1 MFELNKVVEGS
12 NIVIDNLSYKVLG
25 KTFYVTEKGCSET
38 YAKILLN
45 NHNVLVVSLTDG
57 VAYFGKNKG
66 RLVEFDGY
74 PETVNYDGAKYEK
87 VSHDYQIVTKIE
99 FGSPL
104 EVEGEVEYWSVK
116 GGAHAFIVIGMN
128 ADDYKAHVQNFI
140 DTCNNTTG
148 TTTPDKEPVED
159 DKEETE
165 STGLKGFLEK
175 ILERLN
181 FGRR

>member
-25 KTFYVTEKGCSET
+25 KTFYVTEKDCSET

-104 EVEGEVEYWSVK
+104 EVEGEVEYWDYE
-116 GGAHAFIVIGMN
+116 
-128 ADDYKAHVQNFI
+128 ADDKIISIAVVSR
-140 DTCNNTTG
+140 T
-148 TTTPDKEPVED
+148 KERADIVARYLSFD
-159 DKEETE
+159 Q
-165 STGLKGFLEK
+165 
-175 ILERLN
+175 ILVK
-181 FGRR
+181 

>member
-25 KTFYVTEKGCSET
+25 KTFYVTEKDCSET

-45 NHNVLVVSLTDG
+45 DHNVLVVSLTDG

-66 RLVEFDGY
+66 RLIEFDGY

-104 EVEGEVEYWSVK
+104 EVEGEVEYWDYE
-116 GGAHAFIVIGMN
+116 
-128 ADDYKAHVQNFI
+128 ADDKIISIAVVSR
-140 DTCNNTTG
+140 T
-148 TTTPDKEPVED
+148 KERADIVARYLSFD
-159 DKEETE
+159 Q
-165 STGLKGFLEK
+165 
-175 ILERLN
+175 ILVK
-181 FGRR
+181 

>member
-104 EVEGEVEYWSVK
+104 EVEGEVEYWDYE
-116 GGAHAFIVIGMN
+116 
-128 ADDYKAHVQNFI
+128 ADDKIISIAVVSR
-140 DTCNNTTG
+140 T
-148 TTTPDKEPVED
+148 KERADIVARYLSFD
-159 DKEETE
+159 Q
-165 STGLKGFLEK
+165 
-175 ILERLN
+175 ILVK
-181 FGRR
+181 

>member
-25 KTFYVTEKGCSET
+25 KTFYVTEKDCSET

-45 NHNVLVVSLTDG
+45 DHNVLVVSLTDG

-104 EVEGEVEYWSVK
+104 EVEGEVEYWDYE
-116 GGAHAFIVIGMN
+116 
-128 ADDYKAHVQNFI
+128 ADDKIISIAVVSR
-140 DTCNNTTG
+140 T
-148 TTTPDKEPVED
+148 KERADIVARYLSFD
-159 DKEETE
+159 Q
-165 STGLKGFLEK
+165 
-175 ILERLN
+175 ILVK
-181 FGRR
+181 

>member
-25 KTFYVTEKGCSET
+25 KSFYVTEKDCSET

-45 NHNVLVVSLTDG
+45 DHNVLVVSLTDG

-104 EVEGEVEYWSVK
+104 EVEGEVEYWDYE
-116 GGAHAFIVIGMN
+116 
-128 ADDYKAHVQNFI
+128 ADDKIISIAVVSR
-140 DTCNNTTG
+140 T
-148 TTTPDKEPVED
+148 KERADIVARYLSFD
-159 DKEETE
+159 Q
-165 STGLKGFLEK
+165 
-175 ILERLN
+175 ILVK
-181 FGRR
+181 

>member
-25 KTFYVTEKGCSET
+25 KTFYVTEKDCSET

-45 NHNVLVVSLTDG
+45 DHNVLVVSLSDG
-57 VAYFGKNKG
+57 VAYFGENKG

-104 EVEGEVEYWSVK
+104 EVEGEVEYWDYE
-116 GGAHAFIVIGMN
+116 
-128 ADDYKAHVQNFI
+128 ADDKIISIAVVSR
-140 DTCNNTTG
+140 T
-148 TTTPDKEPVED
+148 KERADIVARYLSFD
-159 DKEETE
+159 Q
-165 STGLKGFLEK
+165 
-175 ILERLN
+175 ILVK
-181 FGRR
+181 

>member
-25 KTFYVTEKGCSET
+25 KTFYVTEKDCSET

-45 NHNVLVVSLTDG
+45 DHNVLVVSLTDG

-74 PETVNYDGAKYEK
+74 LETVNYDGAKYEK

-104 EVEGEVEYWSVK
+104 EVEGEVEYWDYE
-116 GGAHAFIVIGMN
+116 
-128 ADDYKAHVQNFI
+128 ADDKIISIAVVSR
-140 DTCNNTTG
+140 T
-148 TTTPDKEPVED
+148 KERADIVARYLSFD
-159 DKEETE
+159 Q
-165 STGLKGFLEK
+165 
-175 ILERLN
+175 ILVK
-181 FGRR
+181 

>member
-25 KTFYVTEKGCSET
+25 KTFYVTEKDCSET

-45 NHNVLVVSLTDG
+45 NHNVLVVSLSDG

-66 RLVEFDGY
+66 RLVGFDGY

-104 EVEGEVEYWSVK
+104 EVEGEVEYWDYE
-116 GGAHAFIVIGMN
+116 
-128 ADDYKAHVQNFI
+128 ADDKIISIAVVSR
-140 DTCNNTTG
+140 T
-148 TTTPDKEPVED
+148 KERADIVARYLSFD
-159 DKEETE
+159 Q
-165 STGLKGFLEK
+165 
-175 ILERLN
+175 ILVK
-181 FGRR
+181 